1 MTEPN
6 SNKHEEE
13 EEEQVAPSVDVHFE
27 PVMKLEQL
35 TEVKTLEENEDEI
48 FKM

>member
-1 MTEPN
+1 MAD
-6 SNKHEEE
+6 
-13 EEEQVAPSVDVHFE
+13 EEEQVIANVDVHFE

-35 TEVKTLEENEDEI
+35 ELVKTHEEDEECV